1 MVKLATQL
9 VKRPIR
15 ITQMCDNKS
24 ILDYILEQCNGIDLK
39 ASRFD
44 PDFFRYISEQI
55 ENEVEKKKKDDEKI
69 KKMELFEMIIKKLFP
84 DIKQDELTMCKNI
97 VENLLKNKLVR
108 KTKLSKIMIFY
119 LKKKFC
125 LCSE

>member
-15 ITQMCDNKS
+15 ITQMDENQS
-24 ILDYILEQCNGIDLK
+24 ILDYILENLKGFDLK

-55 ENEVEKKKKDDEKI
+55 ENEVDKKKKEDEKI
-69 KKMELFEMIIKKLFP
+69 NKMELFEMILKKLFT
-84 DIKQDELTMCKNI
+84 DIKPDELTMCKNI
-97 VENLLKNKLVR
+97 VENLLKNKLVK
-108 KTKLSKIMIFY
+108 KTKLSKIMVFY

-125 LCSE
+125 PCSE

>member
-9 VKRPIR
+9 VKRPVR
-15 ITQMCDNKS
+15 ITQMKENQS
-24 ILDYILEQCNGIDLK
+24 ILDYILDQCKGFDLK

-44 PDFFRYISEQI
+44 PDFYRYISEQI
-55 ENEVEKKKKDDEKI
+55 ENEVEKSKKEDEKI
-69 KKMELFEMIIKKLFP
+69 NKMELFEMIIKKLFP
-84 DIKQDELTMCKNI
+84 DIKQEELLMCKNI
-97 VENLLKNKLVR
+97 IENLLKNKLVK
-108 KTKLSKIMIFY
+108 KTKLSKIMVYY